1 MHVVRVMDTEDV
13 VVIIPTLDEATT
25 VGEVVAGFRAQ
36 GFDAVVVI
44 DGHSRDGTPTVAAD
58 AGASVLQQ
66 RGQGK
71 GAAVREAVAATDR
84 PVIVLVDG
92 DGTYLPEE
100 VGELLAP
107 LRTGAEH
114 VIGNRFGRMQP
125 GAMTRLNR
133 LGNRAINWGY
143 RRIHGVDLTDI
154 LSGYRA
160 FTRDSFTQM
169 QLTADGFGIETQ
181 MAVECAKR
189 EVPMAE
195 VDISYLP
202 RIAGS
207 ETNLR
212 PVRDGGI
219 IIIELFRRAKTANP
233 LVYFGA
239 VGMLVMLIGALLGT
253 YVVYRWT
260 TVRASHEL
268 LAVAA
273 VAGVIFGGQL
283 LIFGFLADM
292 LVSLQDQLL
301 ERIAGT
307 DESPEKT
314 AEGTEIRRR

>member
-1 MHVVRVMDTEDV
+1 MDTEDV

-25 VGEVVAGFRAQ
+25 VGEVVAGFRVQ

-44 DGHSRDGTPTVAAD
+44 DGPSTDATPTVAAD
-58 AGASVLQQ
+58 AGATVLRQ
-66 RGQGK
+66 RGRGK

-84 PVIVLVDG
+84 PIIVLVDG
-92 DGTYLPEE
+92 DGTYRPEE
-100 VGELLAP
+100 VGDLLAP
-107 LRTGAEH
+107 IDAGAAH

-125 GAMTRLNR
+125 GAMTRLNQ
-133 LGNRAINWGY
+133 LGNRAINWGF
-143 RRIHGVDLTDI
+143 RRIHGVGLTDI

-160 FTRDSFTQM
+160 FTRRSYEAL

-189 EVPMAE
+189 EIATAE
-195 VDISYLP
+195 VDITYRP
-202 RIAGS
+202 RVAGS

-219 IIIELFRRAKTANP
+219 IIIELLRRAKTTNP
-233 LVYFGA
+233 LVYFGSLGAIVMILGA
-239 VGMLVMLIGALLGT
+239 VVGT
-253 YVVYRWT
+253 YVIYRWT
-260 TVRASHEL
+260 TVGASHEL

-292 LVSLQDQLL
+292 LVSLQRELVD
-301 ERIAGT
+301 RIG
-307 DESPEKT
+307 DGPSSPEEPT
-314 AEGTEIRRR
+314 DGSEVRRR

>member
-1 MHVVRVMDTEDV
+1 MDTEDV

-25 VGEVVAGFRAQ
+25 VGEVVAGFRMQ
-36 GFDAVVVI
+36 GFDVVVV
-44 DGHSRDGTPTVAAD
+44 DGDSQDGTPTVAAE
-58 AGASVLQQ
+58 AGATVLEQ
-66 RGQGK
+66 RGRGK

-92 DGTYLPEE
+92 DGTYRPEE

-107 LRTGAEH
+107 LDAGAAH
-114 VIGNRFGRMQP
+114 VIGNRFGGMQP

-133 LGNRAINWGY
+133 LGNRAINWGF
-143 RRIHGVDLTDI
+143 RRIHGVGLADI

-160 FTRDSFTQM
+160 FTRSSYRAL

-189 EVPMAE
+189 GVPTAE
-195 VDISYLP
+195 VDITYRP
-202 RIAGS
+202 RVAGS

-219 IIIELFRRAKTANP
+219 IIIELLRRAKTTNP
-233 LVYFGA
+233 LVYFGSLGA
-239 VGMLVMLIGALLGT
+239 AVMLLGAVVGG
-253 YVVYRWT
+253 YVVYRWST
-260 TVRASHEL
+260 AGATHEL

-292 LVSLQDQLL
+292 LVSLQDELIDRL
-301 ERIAGT
+301 GEASG
-307 DESPEKT
+307 S
-314 AEGTEIRRR
+314 AEEVSDRSEVRRG